1 MYIMDV
7 KYLEKLEFN
16 RICEKLEEFAKTYIG
31 RNICLNLMPLED
43 KKDIVK
49 SLKQTTEASTLIYR
63 KGNIPLDEIENILPH
78 IKKLNASATLSIK
91 ELLNLAHVLKVS
103 RVLKEYFSS

>member
-16 RICEKLEEFAKTYIG
+16 IVCKKLEEFAKTYIG
-31 RNICLNLMPLED
+31 RDICLNLMPLES
-43 KKDIVK
+43 KKDIIK
-49 SLKQTTEASTLIYR
+49 ALKHTTEASTLIYR

-91 ELLNLAHVLKVS
+91 ELLDLAHIIKVS
-103 RVLKEYFSS
+103 RVERILFQ

>member
-43 KKDIVK
+43 KKDIYYYI
-49 SLKQTTEASTLIYR
+49 S
-63 KGNIPLDEIENILPH
+63 
-78 IKKLNASATLSIK
+78 
-91 ELLNLAHVLKVS
+91 
-103 RVLKEYFSS
+103 